1 MSSINPRRI
10 TACFENKCVDVFF
23 FLRNVRVYA
32 EMYAGILVF
41 IVKLPDDAWAN
52 HS

>member
-1 MSSINPRRI
+1 
-10 TACFENKCVDVFF
+10 
-23 FLRNVRVYA
+23 VYA

-41 IVKLPDDAWAN
+41 IVKLPDDACAN